1 MLIRVLLLSMLAFI
15 GFRFFLRRQKLPM
28 HIVILFLILGTGGV
42 FVIFPQIP
50 DELAHLVGIGRG
62 ADLITYLVE
71 ISVLFVLLHYYTK
84 FVELESHLTQITR
97 ELAILSARRPTEPPP
112 AAPPR

>member
-1 MLIRVLLLSMLAFI
+1 MLIRILLLSMFAFI
-15 GFRFFLRRQKLPM
+15 GFQFFLRRQKLPM

-71 ISVLFVLLHYYTK
+71 VSVLFVLLHYYTK
-84 FVELESHLTQITR
+84 FVELESQITQLTR
-97 ELAILSARRPTEPPP
+97 EIALLNVRRPAKPPSSS
-112 AAPPR
+112 PPK